1 MKPISQTIER
11 RHYDD
16 ATHNRQGGQPW
27 ALRHVPDDRG
37 RGVAADIRGHLVA
50 DCPAAGP
57 AYDGMNGASGKCS
70 GAGRE
75 ETWLGAGGAAYTG
88 ASLPSTARLNRPLP
102 AARRFA
108 VAQAIQRRDQDLETA
123 GNLASIG

>member
-37 RGVAADIRGHLVA
+37 RGVAADTRGHLVA

-57 AYDGMNGASGKCS
+57 AYDGMNGVSGKCS
-70 GAGRE
+70 GAGRGMA
-75 ETWLGAGGAAYTG
+75 WCGRSGITG
-88 ASLPSTARLNRPLP
+88 ASLPSTARLDRPLLV
-102 AARRFA
+102 ARRFA
-108 VAQAIQRRDQDLETA
+108 VAQAIQKRDQDLETA
-123 GNLASIG
+123 GNPANIG